1 MRFFE
6 IFKNRLFLEANN
18 FFSIRFLRVAN
29 SSVRSEKVSRTI
41 LDIVG
46 GRRGNFKI
54 GMNC

>member
-29 SSVRSEKVSRTI
+29 SSVRSEKVSQTI